1 MFKKLFGRKDA
12 PIKDGKTST
21 SLKVDKVRW
30 VKKFTLNL
38 TNMEGSPSYSL
49 THQLTVGSEIGN
61 IVIADPSV
69 SPRHC
74 TFVLQEEVV
83 SVLDHGS
90 VNGTMVNGKK
100 IPPGRYILLEETD
113 IILVGDLQV
122 KIVSKSEAVEEGMS
136 DEELEEEIE
145 KTLQEELSEED
156 LENTEDVDDDNVD
169 DETLVEEGIVSTG
182 NGKEPKLSFFK
193 KLFQKKPKEEAEVKK
208 SLPGKD
214 LKNKKNVKSK
224 KTDLSFSANSSYATN
239 SLVRTIAVLCD
250 LLLSYTVFIV
260 LYPFT
265 VFKAFVFSIPVMI
278 GDLLEI
284 DWATLWAAFN
294 EDYAFVG
301 ELLKDGYEFLSVS
314 FNIVPL
320 IILFVLLRIISTFLF
335 GVSFSEWALGVRAHG
350 NAIWKRFG
358 GVLRVIIGVLTGPFI
373 IFDVP
378 AIVSRRTLKEFLT
391 FTHTYL
397 SSKFLAILGT
407 ILYLPMMLALSLF
420 CPLLEGLELPE
431 PILVNEKLE
440 RRMKEVKTEVPAQ
453 EVVKAT
459 ENSRFFHF
467 ELTYVNQNVSLIPLF
482 KFSGQKNKLNY
493 KSSLVL
499 YHREMQRP
507 VQLELMKTFDLRQLL
522 GIGMRGNFFLYEKFP
537 EIYNFVYSLENANP
551 AFKEKNDEKTNRK
564 FADEVVSFTK
574 MCLELSA
581 NNAVDFMQTYTPL
594 MKGLI
599 DYRSSLLALLDYKE
613 FDQISFMN
621 VGNAYFLKF
630 SFGRQKP
637 FDLIIPLIKDEGR
650 IYKVEFDKKENLG
663 ALSSL
668 FYKSTLGDTN
678 WFSQNKS
685 IVDTE
690 TLGPLEVLDIFTTL
704 EMKNFSMAQNKAQAL
719 YGYYY
724 EKSADVLKRD
734 DPQEYEIWKKAV
746 LSIFGIMDKIKN
758 SLPKNQA
765 PEIGSAPAPVPSPN
779 PAMPGVAAPPQAVEE
794 EDPRLK
800 LFQNFQDLK
809 DAFENKN
816 KDYFGVTSSV
826 SV

>member
-38 TNMEGSPSYSL
+38 TNMEGSPSYNL
-49 THQLTVGSEIGN
+49 VQQLTVGSEIGN

-74 TFVLQEEVV
+74 TFVLQEDVV

-90 VNGTMVNGKK
+90 VNGTIVNGKK
-100 IPPGRYILLEETD
+100 IPPGRYIILEETD

-122 KIVSKSEAVEEGMS
+122 KIVTKSEAVEEGLS

-145 KTLQEELSEED
+145 KTLQEELKEED
-156 LENTEDVDDDNVD
+156 LDNIDDVD
-169 DETLVEEGIVSTG
+169 DETLVEEGIVSTPNSKG
-182 NGKEPKLSFFK
+182 PKLSFFK
-193 KLFQKKPKEEAEVKK
+193 KLFQKKPKEEVEVKK
-208 SLPGKD
+208 SLPVKD
-214 LKNKKNVKSK
+214 LKNIKKLKVKK
-224 KTDLSFSANSSYATN
+224 DDLSFSANSSYATN
-239 SLVRTIAVLCD
+239 SLVRTLAVLCD

-265 VFKAFVFSIPVMI
+265 VFKTFLFSIPVMI

-284 DWATLWAAFN
+284 NWATLWAAFN

-301 ELLKDGYEFLSVS
+301 EILKDGYEFLSVS

-320 IILFVLLRIISTFLF
+320 IILFVLLRIIGTFLL

-358 GVLRVIIGVLTGPFI
+358 GVFRVIIGVLTGPFI

-397 SSKFLAILGT
+397 TSKFLAILGT
-407 ILYLPMMLALSLF
+407 ILYLPLMLALSLF
-420 CPLLEGLELPE
+420 CPLLEGFELPE

-440 RRMKEVKTEVPAQ
+440 RRMKEVKTDTPAQ
-453 EVVKAT
+453 EVMKTT

-467 ELTYVNQNVSLIPLF
+467 DLTYANQNVSLIPLF

-493 KSSLVL
+493 KSSLVF

-551 AFKEKNDEKTNRK
+551 AFKGRNDVKTNRK

-663 ALSSL
+663 ALGSL
-668 FYKSTLGDTN
+668 FYKTTLNDTN

-704 EMKNFSMAQNKAQAL
+704 EMKNFSLAQNKAQAL

-734 DPQEYEIWKKAV
+734 DPQEYEIWKKGV
-746 LSIFGIMDKIKN
+746 LSIFSIMEKIKN
-758 SLPKNQA
+758 SLPKNQP
-765 PEIGSAPAPVPSPN
+765 PEIESTPAPVPSPI
-779 PAMPGVAAPPQAVEE
+779 PGMPGATAPSPAVDE
-794 EDPRLK
+794 EDARLK